1 MNNEMYES
9 MLSENKGDYLT
20 GFAVK
25 EVTEILENISKLEE
39 QLTTLKNAIDAKK
52 VEIKTKEENNNNN

>member
-25 EVTEILENISKLEE
+25 EVTEILENISKLEK
-39 QLTTLKNAIDAKK
+39 QLSSLESELSNKK
-52 VEIKTKEENNNNN
+52 AEIKAREENNNNN